1 MLPADLLQYTLH
13 FGQVY
18 PRFLKPERGLPWAEQ
33 VLETL
38 SAHRGRTRG
47 ELDEALLSL
56 EGNSPDYRVVRGLA
70 HLALAEATL
79 EVQSPV
85 APEALR
91 REAFA
96 LAAQRGYGER
106 ETGAVLGELAQ
117 KYELEAETLRE
128 VLYADLPEREVLTA
142 LPELTPAALL
152 ERYQL
157 AQAQG
162 LLYYATEMVIQAHRN
177 TSGEYKKLFR
187 FLKFYGLM
195 YAVEG
200 DLDTGYRIHVDG
212 PASLFAQTRRYG
224 VRMAAFLPALLHVTK
239 WEFEARLHL
248 RGQETRYAFTSEAR
262 LVSPYPQPPEFDSL
276 LEETFFKRWVRL
288 ETSWALE
295 REVEVIDLKGTVF
308 LPDFALR
315 HPDGRTIYVE
325 IVGFWHPDYLKR
337 KFEKVSRTGLPNL
350 ILAVSERLKVGEGDL
365 EGLPGPVV
373 FFKGKLDPGKVLE
386 VAEGLDKGWV
396 S

>member
-13 FGQVY
+13 FGQAY

-56 EGNSPDYRVVRGLA
+56 EGDSPDYRVVRGLA

-96 LAAQRGYGER
+96 LATQRGYGER

-128 VLYADLPEREVLTA
+128 VLYADLPEREVLTT

-162 LLYYATEMVIQAHRN
+162 LLYYATELLLQAHRN

-195 YAVEG
+195 YVVEG

-224 VRMAAFLPALLHVTK
+224 VRMATFLPALLHVTK
-239 WEFEARLHL
+239 WELEARLYL
-248 RGQETRYAFTSEAR
+248 RGQETRYALTSEAR
-262 LVSPYPQPPEFDSL
+262 LVSHYSRPPEFDSL
-276 LEETFFKRWVRL
+276 LEEAFFKRWARL
-288 ETSWALE
+288 ETLWALE

-315 HPDGRTIYVE
+315 HLDGRTVYVE
-325 IVGFWHPDYLKR
+325 IVGFWRPDYLKR
-337 KFEKVSRTGLPNL
+337 KLEKVRRAGLPNL

-365 EGLPGPVV
+365 EDLPGPVV
-373 FFKGKLDPGKVLE
+373 FFKGKLDPGKVLD
-386 VAEGLDKGWV
+386 VTEGLGTG
-396 S
+396 